1 LPVSF
6 TEDVV
11 SFKRCASLICAQSH
25 TSEQTMSP
33 TGLSYL
39 NLVSILQTS

>member
-11 SFKRCASLICAQSH
+11 SFKRCALIICAQSH

-33 TGLSYL
+33 TGL
-39 NLVSILQTS
+39 LQCYIVA